1 MLKRLLS
8 PLNTNKQPFIVD
20 LSQYSC
26 CIISSSI
33 LLLCL
38 ILFQSAPTQAG
49 ERHATGYIPEDPEKY
64 AVMPK
69 VNRYRAYFGPEKDL
83 SALFPKPGNQG
94 EQGSCVAWATA
105 YATRSYYELRQQGSK
120 PSNSEHIFSPAFIY
134 NQLKMGGCDSGSS
147 MSMALDLL
155 KKTGVASLAEFP
167 YDPHNCSHLPDA
179 RVVSEAASFR
189 IDDWKKVDEH
199 NLDDIKGQIFAGN
212 PVIFGMFVSDSF
224 DHLGKN
230 QIYNDLSS
238 PRTGGHA
245 MVLVGYS
252 EAKQAFKLINS
263 WGDNWADK
271 GFGWV
276 SYQAI
281 EKWMQNAFVMQLA
294 AAPAPVIVP
303 PVSIE
308 EPVESEVVIPPTPKI
323 IPKPSVPIPPA
334 PVAIPPAPIE
344 GPIKPEVVVP
354 PAPKVKPPPSSVE
367 LKRTL
372 TKLIESVECADL
384 GGTVTVGNVVTLKG
398 FVGQRA
404 DLEHIASELEAI
416 GAKVSL
422 DAKVH
427 PWPQCEALLTLH
439 DVLVKPSYLKLSIA
453 GGNPT
458 VLNEG
463 EQLSIEVTTPNYPC
477 YLYLTYIQ
485 ANGDAVHLVRPQGR
499 LPKPLAPNTHL
510 IFGQKPKFTVSAP
523 FGDEMI
529 VAIATASPLFD
540 DELPKSQIER
550 EYLTQFRLAFL
561 IKPESGAPARV
572 VSAAMTTL
580 VTRAKP

>member
-1 MLKRLLS
+1 MSRLI
-8 PLNTNKQPFIVD
+8 F
-20 LSQYSC
+20 
-26 CIISSSI
+26 I
-33 LLLCL
+33 LLLSL
-38 ILFQSAPTQAG
+38 ILLQSAATHA
-49 ERHATGYIPEDPEKY
+49 EEKHATGFIPEDPEKY
-64 AVMPK
+64 ATMPQ

-105 YATRSYYELRQQGSK
+105 YAARSYYDARQQSSK
-120 PSNSEHIFSPAFIY
+120 PSDSKHVFSPAFVY
-134 NQLKMGGCDSGSS
+134 NQLKMGGCDGGSS

-167 YDPHNCSHLPDA
+167 YDPHNCSLLPDA

-189 IDDWKKVDEH
+189 IDDWKKVDGH

-212 PVIFGMFVSDSF
+212 PVVFGMFVSDSF
-224 DHLGKN
+224 DRLGKN

-252 EAKQAFKLINS
+252 EARQAFKLVNS

-271 GFGWV
+271 GFGWI

-294 AAPAPVIVP
+294 AAPAPVIAP
-303 PVSIE
+303 PVFDE
-308 EPVESEVVIPPTPKI
+308 EPVEPEVVAPPTPKI
-323 IPKPSVPIPPA
+323 TPKPPAPPVLVTIPPA
-334 PVAIPPAPIE
+334 PVEEPVEPV
-344 GPIKPEVVVP
+344 VVVP
-354 PAPKVKPPPSSVE
+354 PAPKGKPPSSSVD
-367 LKRTL
+367 LKRKL
-372 TKLIESVECADL
+372 TKLIEGVECADL
-384 GGTVTVGNVVTLKG
+384 GRTVTVGNVVTLKG

-404 DLEHIASELEAI
+404 DLERITSELEAM
-416 GAKVSL
+416 GAEISQNA
-422 DAKVH
+422 DVH

-439 DVLVKPSYLKLSIA
+439 DVLAKPSNLKLSVA

-463 EQLSIEVTTPNYPC
+463 EQLNIEVTTPDYPS

-499 LPKPLAPNTHL
+499 LPKPLASNTQL
-510 IFGQKPKFTVSAP
+510 VFGQKPKFTVSAP

-550 EYLTQFRLAFL
+550 EYLTKFRQAFL
-561 IKPESGAPARV
+561 TKPEPGVPARV

>member
-1 MLKRLLS
+1 MSR
-8 PLNTNKQPFIVD
+8 PI
-20 LSQYSC
+20 
-26 CIISSSI
+26 SI

-38 ILFQSAPTQAG
+38 FLFQPASTQAG
-49 ERHATGYIPEDPEKY
+49 EKHATGYIPEAPEKY
-64 AVMPK
+64 ASMPQ

-105 YATRSYYELRQQGSK
+105 YAARSYYEVRQQSSK
-120 PSNSEHIFSPAFIY
+120 PSDSTHIFSPAFVY
-134 NQLKMGGCDSGSS
+134 NQLKMGGCDGGSS

-155 KKTGVASLAEFP
+155 KKTGAASLAKFP
-167 YDPHNCSHLPDA
+167 YDPHSCTHLPDE

-189 IDDWKKVDEH
+189 IDDWKKVDGH

-212 PVIFGMFVSDSF
+212 PVMFGMFISDSF
-224 DHLGKN
+224 DRLGKN

-252 EAKQAFKLINS
+252 EAKQAFKLVNS

-271 GFGWV
+271 GFAWV

-294 AAPAPVIVP
+294 AAPAPAIVP

-308 EPVESEVVIPPTPKI
+308 EPTEPEAVVPPTPKI
-323 IPKPSVPIPPA
+323 IPKPPAPPA
-334 PVAIPPAPIE
+334 LVTIPPAPIE
-344 GPIKPEVVVP
+344 EPAEPVVVVP
-354 PAPKVKPPPSSVE
+354 PTPKIKPPSSSAD
-367 LKRTL
+367 LKHTL
-372 TKLIESVECADL
+372 TKLIEGVECADL
-384 GGTVTVGNVVTLKG
+384 GRTVTVGNAVALKG

-404 DLEHIASELEAI
+404 DLERITSELESM
-416 GAKVSL
+416 GAKVSQ
-422 DAKVH
+422 DADIR

-439 DVLVKPSYLKLSIA
+439 DVLAKPSTLKLSVA

-463 EQLSIEVTTPNYPC
+463 EQLSIEVTTPDYPS

-485 ANGDAVHLVRPQGR
+485 ANGNAVHLVRPQGR
-499 LPKPLAPNTHL
+499 LPKPLAPNTRL
-510 IFGQKPKFTVSAP
+510 VFGQKPKFTVSAP

-550 EYLTQFRLAFL
+550 EYLTKFRLAFL
-561 IKPESGAPARV
+561 TKSEPGAPARI
-572 VSAAMTTL
+572 VSAAVTSL